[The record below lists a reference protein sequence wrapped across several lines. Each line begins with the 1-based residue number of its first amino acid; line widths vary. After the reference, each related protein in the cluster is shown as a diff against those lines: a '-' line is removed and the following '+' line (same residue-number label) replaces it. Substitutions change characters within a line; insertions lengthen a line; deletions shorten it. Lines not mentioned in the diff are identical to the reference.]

1 MTNSIL
7 LQNVSPEEFSELI
20 NKSIKSQLDDL
31 KKCLN
36 TNNPDEILTRK
47 EACEFLKVNS
57 STLFHWQKAGKI
69 QAFGLGAR
77 RYYKKADLIECLTLL
92 KR

>member
-1 MTNSIL
+1 MITNSIL

-57 STLFHWQKAGKI
+57 STLFHWQKSRENPSLW
-69 QAFGLGAR
+69 LGS
-77 RYYKKADLIECLTLL
+77 KALL
-92 KR
+92 